1 MANRGRAQRLVACSD
16 AAAVKVRGQLT
27 ATLTDPFRTESLR
40 PLDGWVTASYF
51 NFASPAPPTG
61 ARSLDLRSSKKRRL
75 CSR

>member
-16 AAAVKVRGQLT
+16 AAAVKVRGQ
-27 ATLTDPFRTESLR
+27 LTDPFRTESLR

-61 ARSLDLRSSKKRRL
+61 ARSLDLRSSK
-75 CSR
+75 